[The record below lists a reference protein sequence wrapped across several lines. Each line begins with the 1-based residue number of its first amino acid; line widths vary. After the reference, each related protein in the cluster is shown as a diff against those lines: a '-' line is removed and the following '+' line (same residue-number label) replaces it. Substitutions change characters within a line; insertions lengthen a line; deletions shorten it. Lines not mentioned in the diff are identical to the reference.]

1 MPADVWIIFAT
12 SLVNRAGMMAL
23 PFLVLYLTQYLHV
36 SARFAGLAISAYGI
50 GGMIGAPIAG
60 PLSDRV
66 GSFTV
71 VRASLVLTGIVLLI
85 IPLAQNFAVVAALT
99 FLWGFVADAIRPAT
113 MSAITNAASPE
124 QRKAAIAVNRLAI
137 NLGMSIGPA
146 IGGFLALV
154 SFPLLF
160 VVDGGSSLVAAL
172 VLTGLLRLR
181 RRAHEIPVDSRAPA
195 EAPAQSHPTREHR
208 GSVWRDRAAL
218 AFLFGIFLVSA
229 VFMQNEGALPLYVVR
244 DLHHRASFV
253 GMMFMINTLLI
264 VLTEVPLN
272 LAMHAWPHRRALVLG
287 AVLTAAGFGAVGVVQ
302 GPLAI
307 AFTVV
312 LWTFGEMI
320 VFPVGTAYVAD
331 LAPPGRSGE
340 YMGAYS
346 TMFSLAM
353 VVGPWAGTAALD
365 RFGSLATWGGVFTCG
380 LLAAVVIGMTV
391 ERQPGSQAD
400 SPAERRRP
408 IDSDT
413 AAALAE

>member
-23 PFLVLYLTQYLHV
+23 PFLVLSLTQDLHV

-85 IPLAQNFAVVAALT
+85 IPLAHDFAVVAALT

-146 IGGFLALV
+146 IGGFLAVV

-181 RRAHEIPVDSRAPA
+181 RRAHAVQVDAHVRAGARAPSQA
-195 EAPAQSHPTREHR
+195 TREQR
-208 GSVWRDRAAL
+208 GSVWRNRAAL

-253 GMMFMINTLLI
+253 GTMFMINTLLI
-264 VLTEVPLN
+264 VLAEVPLN

-287 AVLTAAGFGAVGVVQ
+287 AMLTAVGFGAVGVVQ
-302 GPLAI
+302 GTPAI

-312 LWTFGEMI
+312 LWTLGEMI

-331 LAPPGRSGE
+331 LAPPGRAGE

-391 ERQPGSQAD
+391 ERKPGSQAD
-400 SPAERRRP
+400 SPAERRLP
-408 IDSDT
+408 IDRDA

>member
-36 SARFAGLAISAYGI
+36 SARLAGLAISAYGV
-50 GGMIGAPIAG
+50 GGMIAAPIAG
-60 PLSDRV
+60 PWSDRV
-66 GSFTV
+66 GAFTV

-85 IPLAQNFAVVAALT
+85 IPLAHNFAVVATLT

-146 IGGFLALV
+146 IGGFLAVV

-160 VVDGGSSLVAAL
+160 VVDGGSSLGAAL
-172 VLTGLLRLR
+172 VLTGLLRFR
-181 RRAHEIPVDSRAPA
+181 RPPETAPGGADAGPVTPARSHATRA
-195 EAPAQSHPTREHR
+195 HR
-208 GSVWRDRAAL
+208 GSVWRNRAAL
-218 AFLFGIFLVSA
+218 PFLIGIFLVSA

-287 AVLTAAGFGAVGVVQ
+287 ALLTAVGFGAMGTVRGT
-302 GPLAI
+302 LAI

-312 LWTFGEMI
+312 FWTFGEMI

-340 YMGAYS
+340 YMGAYA

-365 RFGSLATWGGVFTCG
+365 RFGSLATWTGVFACG
-380 LLAAVVIGMTV
+380 LLAAVVIGLTV
-391 ERQPGSQAD
+391 EQNRGAEPD
-400 SPAERRRP
+400 SPPDPRLS
-408 IDSDT
+408 IDSAT
-413 AAALAE
+413 ALAE